1 MNSIDELLA
10 RLVAQDIRL
19 TLAGDRLGISA
30 PKDALTPELRAEL
43 AGHKEALKQYLRAR
57 VATSGPA
64 ADLENIP
71 KIERLP
77 VMPASHTQQRL
88 WFLQQLDP
96 GNSAYNIPSTFTLR
110 GRLDQRALE
119 NTLAD
124 LLARHESLR
133 TGFTDDDGLPGCI
146 VEPGARIALERF
158 DLSHLPASEHAAH
171 ARRVIIEFS
180 SSPFDLRQAPL
191 MRAALVTLA
200 EKHWI
205 FCIVVHH
212 IIADGLSL
220 AVLGADFQTLYR
232 SRALH
237 LQSDLPPLPVQYI
250 DYVDWERRWRASGV
264 LQQQLA
270 FWKKELSDAP
280 VIELP
285 TDRPRPRL
293 QSWSGAGA
301 STVLT
306 AQLTEALRAL
316 ARAERAT
323 LFMVMLAG
331 FQTLLHRYTS
341 QTDLPVGTAVAN
353 RRRPEVEHVV
363 GFFANNIV
371 LRGRLDGDP
380 SVRELLGRVRDT
392 ALNAFSHQDMPFDQL
407 VNELVT
413 RRDLE
418 RSPLFQVLFVLTG
431 VNQSQPQ
438 LTALDVEPLQLDSN
452 TARFDLSVDVF
463 DAPQGLQIYFGYNT
477 DLFEQATVE
486 RMIEHYRLLLQ
497 GFVADPSTR
506 LSALPLLGIDE
517 RQQVLAGWNRTALA
531 YPHEAAVATLFA
543 EQAAATPSSVALECG
558 SQRLTYQ
565 QLDER
570 SSRLASY
577 LRARGVVPEQLVGL
591 CVHRSLDMVIAQLAI
606 LKAGG
611 AYVPLDPAL
620 PADRIDFMVQD
631 AALSL
636 IVTDASLAPRFLQ
649 HGLQIV
655 RVDADAELIERCGT
669 ADALPA
675 VRADRLAYVIYTS
688 GSTGKPKG
696 VQIEHRSVVNLLR
709 AMQHSPG
716 ICQNDRLLA
725 VTTLSFDIAGLEILG
740 PLTCGATVT
749 LADRDTTQDGY
760 ALARLIETSGA
771 TIMQATPA
779 TWRLLLECDW
789 SGCQRLKLLCGGES
803 LPRELADRLL
813 PRCKELWNMYGP
825 TETTIWSTAGRVEHS
840 AEYPGI
846 GRPIAN
852 TQVYVLDH
860 ARRPVPVGV
869 PGELY
874 IGGDGL
880 ARGYLRQPELT
891 AERFVTDELSGRT
904 GARLYRT
911 GDLARWRPDGTLHC
925 LGRVDQQ
932 LKIRGYRVEPA
943 EIEAA
948 LVAIPDIAQAVVLA
962 RQDSSGTATLIAYVV
977 AGDPSSAD
985 PARLRGLLR
994 TQLPEYMIPK
1004 AFVNLERLPLTPNG
1018 KIDRKS
1024 LPEPAPQLADVVPEP
1039 AGYANRNEQLI
1050 AAIWQEVLGVASVS
1064 RHDNFFDLGGHSL
1077 LIVRVQ
1083 KRLQQE
1089 LNTQLPIIELFQHT
1103 TIAALAAHLADSG
1116 AAEDQYA
1123 VARDRALRRKSALA
1137 KETVA

>member
-1 MNSIDELLA
+1 
-10 RLVAQDIRL
+10 
-19 TLAGDRLGISA
+19 
-30 PKDALTPELRAEL
+30 
-43 AGHKEALKQYLRAR
+43 
-57 VATSGPA
+57 
-64 ADLENIP
+64 
-71 KIERLP
+71 
-77 VMPASHTQQRL
+77 
-88 WFLQQLDP
+88 
-96 GNSAYNIPSTFTLR
+96 
-110 GRLDQRALE
+110 
-119 NTLAD
+119 
-124 LLARHESLR
+124 
-133 TGFTDDDGLPGCI
+133 
-146 VEPGARIALERF
+146 
-158 DLSHLPASEHAAH
+158 
-171 ARRVIIEFS
+171 
-180 SSPFDLRQAPL
+180 
-191 MRAALVTLA
+191 
-200 EKHWI
+200 
-205 FCIVVHH
+205 
-212 IIADGLSL
+212 
-220 AVLGADFQTLYR
+220 
-232 SRALH
+232 
-237 LQSDLPPLPVQYI
+237 
-250 DYVDWERRWRASGV
+250 
-264 LQQQLA
+264 
-270 FWKKELSDAP
+270 
-280 VIELP
+280 
-285 TDRPRPRL
+285 
-293 QSWSGAGA
+293 
-301 STVLT
+301 
-306 AQLTEALRAL
+306 
-316 ARAERAT
+316 
-323 LFMVMLAG
+323 
-331 FQTLLHRYTS
+331 
-341 QTDLPVGTAVAN
+341 
-353 RRRPEVEHVV
+353 
-363 GFFANNIV
+363 
-371 LRGRLDGDP
+371 
-380 SVRELLGRVRDT
+380 
-392 ALNAFSHQDMPFDQL
+392 
-407 VNELVT
+407 
-413 RRDLE
+413 
-418 RSPLFQVLFVLTG
+418 
-431 VNQSQPQ
+431 
-438 LTALDVEPLQLDSN
+438 
-452 TARFDLSVDVF
+452 
-463 DAPQGLQIYFGYNT
+463 
-477 DLFEQATVE
+477 
-486 RMIEHYRLLLQ
+486 
-497 GFVADPSTR
+497 
-506 LSALPLLGIDE
+506 
-517 RQQVLAGWNRTALA
+517 
-531 YPHEAAVATLFA
+531 
-543 EQAAATPSSVALECG
+543 
-558 SQRLTYQ
+558 
-565 QLDER
+565 
-570 SSRLASY
+570 
-577 LRARGVVPEQLVGL
+577 
-591 CVHRSLDMVIAQLAI
+591 
-606 LKAGG
+606 
-611 AYVPLDPAL
+611 
-620 PADRIDFMVQD
+620 
-631 AALSL
+631 
-636 IVTDASLAPRFLQ
+636 
-649 HGLQIV
+649 
-655 RVDADAELIERCGT
+655 
-669 ADALPA
+669 
-675 VRADRLAYVIYTS
+675 
-688 GSTGKPKG
+688 
-696 VQIEHRSVVNLLR
+696 
-709 AMQHSPG
+709 
-716 ICQNDRLLA
+716 
-725 VTTLSFDIAGLEILG
+725 
-740 PLTCGATVT
+740 
-749 LADRDTTQDGY
+749 
-760 ALARLIETSGA
+760 LARLIETSGA